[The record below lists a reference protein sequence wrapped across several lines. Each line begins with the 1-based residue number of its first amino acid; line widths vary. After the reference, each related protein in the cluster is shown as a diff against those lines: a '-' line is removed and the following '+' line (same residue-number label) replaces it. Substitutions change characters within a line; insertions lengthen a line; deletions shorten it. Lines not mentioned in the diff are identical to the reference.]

1 MLILR
6 RHLAAIALTWL
17 AILLTGSLARAAEP
31 PSPDEQAIRENAK
44 LYVKAFNSRDAKAL
58 AALWAP
64 HAVYINRDTGKRFE
78 GREAIETALRTIFKK
93 NDTAKLSVE
102 VQSVR
107 FVTTSVAVEDGLAT
121 IVDADGET
129 EQTNYTAVN
138 VKAGGKWLID
148 SVRETVVPPP
158 AGAAEH
164 LQALDWLVGEWNDS
178 DDEATIHSTYRW
190 SVNRAFLIHAFSVQI
205 GDAIQMRGMQVIA
218 WDPAEKRIRSWAF
231 DSDGGFAEGAWEQD
245 GNRFVIRSK
254 STLPDGSRG
263 AAINVIRKIDDDHLA
278 WSSTAR
284 HVDGEMLPNVDEVV
298 VVREVTESSEADSE
312 EAAPESNA
320 TALQQ
325 DQ

>member
-1 MLILR
+1 MQITRKFLVAAAL
-6 RHLAAIALTWL
+6 LALGALCPC
-17 AILLTGSLARAAEP
+17 ASARAAEA
-31 PSPDEQAIRENAK
+31 PSADEQAIRANAQ

-78 GREAIETALRTIFKK
+78 GREAIETALRTMFKK
-93 NDTAKLSVE
+93 RDTARLSVE

-107 FVTTSVAVEDGLAT
+107 FVTASVAVEDGLAT
-121 IVDADGET
+121 IVDGDDEP

-164 LQALDWLVGEWNDS
+164 LKSLEWLVGQWNDS

-190 SVNRAFLIHAFSVQI
+190 SANRAFLIHAFSVQM

-231 DSDGGFAEGAWEQD
+231 DSDGGFAEGAWQQD

-254 STLPDGSRG
+254 STLPDVKRG
-263 AAINVIRKIDDDHLA
+263 TAINVIRKIDDDHMA

-284 HVDGEMLPNVDEVV
+284 HVDDEMLPNIDEVV
-298 VVREVTESSEADSE
+298 VVRDEPDSSDAENE
-312 EAAPESNA
+312 EATPESNA